1 MFIGSQRKYDPLSD
15 ILWPLQYIII
25 LCLPSF
31 QRSALNQVISSGT
44 FFEGAAKMTAQ
55 FEAGTKQSTALVQT
69 DCILFTTKYIWCG
82 NKSCCKSFGFVLL
95 LVDFKQHYE
104 IILPLK
110 ERSQNLLDTLRQLQR
125 CNKGPK
131 KYEVDAIFF
140 LTH

>member
-1 MFIGSQRKYDPLSD
+1 
-15 ILWPLQYIII
+15 
-25 LCLPSF
+25 
-31 QRSALNQVISSGT
+31 
-44 FFEGAAKMTAQ
+44 MTAQ

-125 CNKGPK
+125 RNKGPK